1 MIEVAG
7 GHLHHLVSASPA
19 RARFAAITFGHVII
33 GLDHPL
39 LSRVRTHELVHVQ
52 QYERAGV
59 RFSFRSI

>member
-1 MIEVAG
+1 
-7 GHLHHLVSASPA
+7 LVSASPA